1 MSSARHKFTKAIAVT
16 DPDDGWD
23 LVSDWFKKD
32 DDDDIT
38 QEMPLPENFCKK
50 CRGKM
55 RELNTG
61 FRKRMYA
68 CPKCDK

>member
-1 MSSARHKFTKAIAVT
+1 MTQ
-16 DPDDGWD
+16 PDDGWE
-23 LVSDWFKKD
+23 LISDWFKKED
-32 DDDDIT
+32 DDDT
-38 QEMPLPENFCKK
+38 QEMALPENFCKK
-50 CRGKM
+50 CRSKM